1 MDARES
7 YFNCIPAIKTTSM
20 GLPNMNSM
28 GEKILVVVNCPEID
42 SNLGSGM
49 GLRREKSVCLITVFV
64 EPSPLVKSVYMP
76 RFGYSQ
82 NYSYSH

>member
-1 MDARES
+1 MDDRES

-49 GLRREKSVCLITVFV
+49 GLR
-64 EPSPLVKSVYMP
+64 
-76 RFGYSQ
+76 
-82 NYSYSH
+82 